1 MVIQLFNWDRR
12 EKHPISIKTHLEF
25 DQKLAWKTWK
35 KPGISCEV
43 HAENPD
49 HFKVILEP
57 KRSNLTVISIYSCH
71 TSKDRYSRDKQSGT
85 AFLYAGVDAT

>member
-43 HAENPD
+43 HAENPEGLVWIFELGVEGRL
-49 HFKVILEP
+49 FKV
-57 KRSNLTVISIYSCH
+57 
-71 TSKDRYSRDKQSGT
+71 
-85 AFLYAGVDAT
+85 AFATLGQERVNIIFYFVFC

>member
-43 HAENPD
+43 HAENPESD
-49 HFKVILEP
+49 EMENI
-57 KRSNLTVISIYSCH
+57 R
-71 TSKDRYSRDKQSGT
+71 
-85 AFLYAGVDAT
+85 